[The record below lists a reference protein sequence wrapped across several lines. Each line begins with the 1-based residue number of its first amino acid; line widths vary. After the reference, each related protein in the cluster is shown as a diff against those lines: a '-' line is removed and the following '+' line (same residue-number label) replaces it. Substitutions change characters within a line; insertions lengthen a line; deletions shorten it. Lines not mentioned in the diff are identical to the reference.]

1 LEPSFDYKNR
11 TINNT
16 NIVPI
21 YHALNSRSSGEALR
35 LMILQWDNNEGT

>member
-1 LEPSFDYKNR
+1 MPSFDYKNR

-21 YHALNSRSSGEALR
+21 YHALNSRSSGEASLR
-35 LMILQWDNNEGT
+35 LILASDIMKGT